1 MVNNS
6 PRHPLSTAEYNDMVA
21 TDMLERVLQER
32 VRQLL
37 QLHGWRHYHTHLAK
51 HSPAGFPDVCAIR
64 GNRLLFAELKREKG
78 KTTPAQDA
86 WLADLRA
93 LPGIEV
99 YVWRPLQLLNG
110 EIADVLR

>member
-1 MVNNS
+1 MD
-6 PRHPLSTAEYNDMVA
+6 TAEYSALVA
-21 TDMLERVLQER
+21 RDMLEGVLQER

-37 QLHGWRHYHTHLAK
+37 ILHGWRHYHTHLAK

-93 LPGIEV
+93 LPALPGIEV